1 MKKNILSKK
10 FVSFIGRA
18 WLPGLLMIA
27 STPIIV
33 VAFPLFWYTFNE
45 ITSEYPS
52 LNRLVDGID
61 QKNPRNLLEKKVSD
75 LDKKI
80 KQIKDPSQQA
90 LLNDSIKDINELIKN
105 LPIALVDEKI
115 AYKDILSLRK
125 DQVTIL
131 NSFLLTILQT
141 VGSLFFVV
149 TAVISYRNFQS
160 SNQKQ
165 ISERLSQVFTNLA
178 SDDES
183 VNLTGIY
190 LFERLAQDS
199 LVNEE
204 IMIESLAGFI
214 RNKFPRDRPEPNNY
228 LLQKTIN
235 LIKDIRDRRSDLR
248 NLELDLSKTQLR
260 EIRLE
265 EAHLE
270 NVNFEDSI
278 LTAGRFTGAFLHG
291 ANLRRADLSKAK
303 LDRAK
308 LSVRSADTRPTD
320 LRKTNFT
327 DAVLTSADLKGAMV
341 AAAIF
346 TDATLTKTDFRD
358 CNDLTQDQLNL
369 SYKKGKGAIN
379 DDNLKD
385 LD

>member
-1 MKKNILSKK
+1 MKTNISRTIV
-10 FVSFIGRA
+10 FFIGRA

-27 STPIIV
+27 CTPIIFI
-33 VAFPLFWYTFNE
+33 AFPLYLYTVKE
-45 ITSEYPS
+45 IISEYPS
-52 LNRLVDGID
+52 LNQLVDGID
-61 QKNPRNLLEKKVSD
+61 ETNSRNLTEKKISDLEKIV
-75 LDKKI
+75 
-80 KQIKDPSQQA
+80 KQIKNPSQRTQ
-90 LLNDSIKDINELIKN
+90 LNKSINEINELVKV
-105 LPIALVDEKI
+105 LPVSSVDEKI
-115 AYKDILSLRK
+115 AYKDVLSLRK

-199 LVNEE
+199 LINEE

-214 RNKFPRDRPEPNNY
+214 RNKFPRDRLERNNY
-228 LLQKTIN
+228 LLQKAIN
-235 LIKDIRDRRSDLR
+235 LIKDIRDRRPDLR
-248 NLELDLSKTQLR
+248 KLKLDLSETQLQ

-265 EAHLE
+265 SAHLE
-270 NVNFEDSI
+270 NVNFKEAI
-278 LTAGRFTGAFLHG
+278 LTDSYFQKAYLNG
-291 ANLRRADLSKAK
+291 ANLRRADLSRATLNDANLSSG
-303 LDRAK
+303 LDAID
-308 LSVRSADTRPTD
+308 VTD
-320 LRKTNFT
+320 LRE
-327 DAVLTSADLKGAMV
+327 
-341 AAAIF
+341 AIF
-346 TDATLTKTDFRD
+346 TGAGLTRVVLRGAKVQNAVFTEAILAKTDFRD
-358 CNDLTQDQLNL
+358 CTDLSQQQLN
-369 SYKKGKGAIN
+369 SANNSGSEAIH
-379 DDNLKD
+379 DD